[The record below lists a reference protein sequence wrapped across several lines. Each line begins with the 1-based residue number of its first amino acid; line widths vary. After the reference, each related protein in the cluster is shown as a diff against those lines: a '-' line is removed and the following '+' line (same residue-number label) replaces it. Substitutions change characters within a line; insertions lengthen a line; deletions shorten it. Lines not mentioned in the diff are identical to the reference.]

1 MFSSL
6 RYENDFFNL
15 NENMNNQEINKISQI
30 VFKKI
35 PNDIVKKTVGICNEV
50 FEVKFNDSSYILRM
64 NKDKKSLYGT
74 HKFLPIFQKLRIKT
88 PNVIAEDYSKNAF
101 NFCYQILSKIEGED
115 LGIVINEI
123 NEENLKLIA
132 VEISNIFDKFNSLPP
147 EKSFGEMT
155 GTDEEEYSNLLEI
168 IKKQKDTILE
178 RNEKTKVIDQEIVV
192 ILNELINSYQNYFLQ
207 AKPKLYYDDICSKNI
222 MIYNGKFNGLV
233 DLDSLM
239 KGDYLE
245 AVGRIM
251 ASWYGDKHGEIYIDE
266 IIKLQ
271 KLSEEQQKIVKMYAV
286 LNLIYWTSEEGVQ
299 FNSNSSTVIN
309 WDKVNTK
316 RKQIMGLFTEIQQ

>member
-1 MFSSL
+1 
-6 RYENDFFNL
+6 
-15 NENMNNQEINKISQI
+15 MNNQEITKICQI
-30 VFKKI
+30 VFKKT

-50 FEVKFNDSSYILRM
+50 FEIMFNDSSYILRM
-64 NKDKKSLYGT
+64 NEEKRSLYGT
-74 HKFLPIFQKLRIKT
+74 HKFLPIFQKLEIKT
-88 PNVIAEDYSKNAF
+88 PSIIAEDYSKNAF
-101 NFCYQILSKIEGED
+101 NFYYQILSKIEGED

-123 NEENLKLIA
+123 NEEDLKLVA
-132 VEISNIFDKFNSLPP
+132 VEISDIFDKFNSLPP
-147 EKSFGEMT
+147 ANSFGEIT
-155 GTDEEEYSNLLEI
+155 GLDEEEYNSLLDI
-168 IKKQKDTILE
+168 IKNQKDTILK
-178 RNEKTKVIDQEIVV
+178 RNEKTKVINQEILK
-192 ILNELINSYQNYFLQ
+192 ILNKLIDNYQDYFLQ
-207 AKPKLYYDDICSKNI
+207 VTPKLYYDDICSKNV

-266 IIKLQ
+266 IMKLQ
-271 KLSEEQQKIVKMYAV
+271 KLTEKQLKIVKMYAV

-299 FNSNSSTVIN
+299 FNSNSSTIIN